1 MTRSI
6 HELLD
11 DALQETENKPE
22 SKSSRSKFDLP
33 DVSFLRVDKN
43 NMSKHKWWKEIFD
56 QPSFCTPGGASRT
69 SSINT
74 CSHCERRHSTDQQ
87 VILFQVRPFTLAIY
101 SIYVDMFS
109 YFCFFLSQLSF
120 VFEKHQFVCGKTL
133 HRTLSQ
139 LSIKFYYIVDGYSN
153 YLRFI

>member
-87 VILFQVRPFTLAIY
+87 VILFQVRSFTLAIY
-101 SIYVDMFS
+101 SIYMYVDIFS
-109 YFCFFLSQLSF
+109 NLCLFLSNCLSF
-120 VFEKHQFVCGKTL
+120 LRNTSSSVGRLYTEHS
-133 HRTLSQ
+133 LSC
-139 LSIKFYYIVDGYSN
+139 LSNSII
-153 YLRFI
+153 